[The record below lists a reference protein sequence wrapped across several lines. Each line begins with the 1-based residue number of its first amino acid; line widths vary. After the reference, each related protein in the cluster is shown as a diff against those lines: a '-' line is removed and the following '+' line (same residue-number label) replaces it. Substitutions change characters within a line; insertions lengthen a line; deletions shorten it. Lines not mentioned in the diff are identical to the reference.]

1 MSVAHVVSFLAIIVR
16 FMTTRQRRAETSI
29 DLTAFPTRGP
39 RRRHAPTRGG
49 GAVTR
54 SVSVPQVPVAF
65 LWWLHNRE
73 KT

>member
-1 MSVAHVVSFLAIIVR
+1 MSFLAIIVP
-16 FMTTRQRRAETSI
+16 FMTTRQRRAEQCI
-29 DLTAFPTRGP
+29 DLTAFPASGP
-39 RRRHAPTRGG
+39 RRRHAPTGGG

-65 LWWLHNRE
+65 LWWLQTRE